1 MNNNDLS
8 LEDRVKELEIF
19 TKSLSR
25 VILNVQR
32 SLGKQ
37 LIGNEVVGQTRFD
50 AIVKHLPNFDYD
62 EVTTEVLKRLKQKQE
77 VLNEMLPFIPPEKEE
92 TT

>member
-1 MNNNDLS
+1 MKNNDLS
-8 LEDRVKELEIF
+8 LDDRVKELEIF

-37 LIGNEVVGQTRFD
+37 IIGNEVVEQTRFD

-62 EVTTEVLKRLKQKQE
+62 EVTTEVLKSLKQKQE
-77 VLNEMLPFIPPEKEE
+77 VLNEMLPFQE
-92 TT
+92 T